1 MPGSCSL
8 CLLRRP
14 NNDLNVRQTEEYI
27 RSLTGEKRPDN
38 TKQKTKLDP
47 DMQEIENHL
56 RQLVGTKVSL
66 RPGKNGAGS
75 ISIHYYSAEDLEAI
89 IDKLSRN

>member
-1 MPGSCSL
+1 
-8 CLLRRP
+8 
-14 NNDLNVRQTEEYI
+14 
-27 RSLTGEKRPDN
+27 
-38 TKQKTKLDP
+38 
-47 DMQEIENHL
+47 MQEIENHL